1 MEEDLQTVSNIFKG
15 TYLRLM
21 HAKFENDPV
30 KTGNTFGQVY
40 LKLTEGEVELA
51 MQQKTLQPNLG
62 LDDVGFDFSWD

>member
-1 MEEDLQTVSNIFKG
+1 MEEDLQTVSNISKG

-30 KTGNTFGQVY
+30 KTGNTFGYVY

-51 MQQKTLQPNLG
+51 MQ
-62 LDDVGFDFSWD
+62 